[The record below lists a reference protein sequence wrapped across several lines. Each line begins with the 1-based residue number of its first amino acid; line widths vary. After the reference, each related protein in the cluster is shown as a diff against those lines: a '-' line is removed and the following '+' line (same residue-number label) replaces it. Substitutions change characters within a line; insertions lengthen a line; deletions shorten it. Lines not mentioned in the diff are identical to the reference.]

1 MVRARVTGKGEGGW
15 ALGLGRLG
23 RPGGEGNGQRPGWAY
38 LSLLSLLYFLKIE
51 NKSRKKGEERKV
63 EIEFWAR
70 GLFSRTRKNM
80 LDPGKI
86 EVGMIERFKFK
97 LI

>member
-1 MVRARVTGKGEGGW
+1 MGWTADGPKRPARLQ
-15 ALGLGRLG
+15 AAGL
-23 RPGGEGNGQRPGWAY
+23 
-38 LSLLSLLYFLKIE
+38 LLPLLYFLKIE

-80 LDPGKI
+80 LVPRKI
-86 EVGMIERFKFK
+86 ERGMIERFKFK